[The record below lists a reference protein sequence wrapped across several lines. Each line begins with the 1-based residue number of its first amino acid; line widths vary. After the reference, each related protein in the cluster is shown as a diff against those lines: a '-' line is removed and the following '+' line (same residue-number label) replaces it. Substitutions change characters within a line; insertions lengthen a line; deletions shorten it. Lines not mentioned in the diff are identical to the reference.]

1 MGAYIL
7 GRKLTSKQDREYSL
21 LYSDNIEQ
29 PNDKDEDE
37 KNRSGEI
44 VEDDSLGETP
54 EGGTSSRKTPEGET
68 SSEETSVKE
77 GSKSDVET
85 IQDETPGER
94 KQT

>member
-1 MGAYIL
+1 MVLRLTPIFYRRPCNADRQTAL
-7 GRKLTSKQDREYSL
+7 HSSLRKKGEY
-21 LYSDNIEQ
+21 
-29 PNDKDEDE
+29 E
-37 KNRSGEI
+37 KLA
-44 VEDDSLGETP
+44 SLGETP

-94 KQT
+94 KTDISELTVKTLI